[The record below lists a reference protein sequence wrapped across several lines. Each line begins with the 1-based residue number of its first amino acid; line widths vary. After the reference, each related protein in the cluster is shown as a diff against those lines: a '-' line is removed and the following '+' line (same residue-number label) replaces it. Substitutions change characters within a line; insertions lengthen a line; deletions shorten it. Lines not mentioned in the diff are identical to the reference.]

1 MDIKTIGIVGCGQM
15 GSGIAEICAKA
26 GFEVM
31 VVEVNDKALSQGLGK
46 IQKSLAKAV
55 EKGKMAAEDME
66 AVLKRITG
74 SLKNEDLADCDIVI
88 EAVFEDLDLKRAL
101 FAELDQS

>member
-26 GFEVM
+26 GFEVI
-31 VVEVNDKALSQGLGK
+31 VVEINDKALSQGLGK

-55 EKGKMAAEDME
+55 EKGKI
-66 AVLKRITG
+66 AVRGYGGCAQTHHRRRQ
-74 SLKNEDLADCDIVI
+74 E
-88 EAVFEDLDLKRAL
+88 
-101 FAELDQS
+101 

>member
-1 MDIKTIGIVGCGQM
+1 MEIKTIGIVGCGQM

-31 VVEVNDKALSQGLGK
+31 VTEVNDKALSQGLGK

-55 EKGKMAAEDME
+55 EKGKMAADDMD
-66 AVLKRITG
+66 AVLKRISG
-74 SLKNEDLADCDIVI
+74 SIKNEDNRH
-88 EAVFEDLDLKRAL
+88 RAL
-101 FAELDQS
+101 RATARPGGRGIP